1 MPFFALASEVLG
13 KEYLRACCEV
23 TASGI
28 KQKYIG
34 GFFWF
39 FLFLSRSGLCS
50 YFKMTKL
57 CRLGCFNLS

>member
-34 GFFWF
+34 VFFC
-39 FLFLSRSGLCS
+39 LFLSRSGLCS